1 VILLEHFQKKF
12 AALDLGPHGVVS
24 LRDMQL
30 GTVVR
35 QPEPTAVGTAV
46 GNRTFSKEWPEKL
59 KINPVAGTYFA
70 AGLDDRTRALAY
82 RKVSAYPFYI
92 IVGLFPGDYLA
103 QWQQEAVRTLALVG
117 VFLIVTLLLASLI
130 RSAWK
135 RREADSHRLL
145 ELTGLALQQSETQ
158 LQLALDSADMGI
170 WAATPASGEFSATAQ
185 AKLLHGLPADALL
198 NPQAVLASV
207 HPDDRNKVIELF
219 QRTIESE
226 ASLDIELRVM
236 HSNGDFRWVCWRGRW
251 VSNVPGKPGTI
262 IGVVQDITERKRA
275 EQRKDEFLATLA
287 HELRNPLA
295 PIRNALQIMRL
306 SSEPHILEQVRNMFE
321 RQVGNLSRLVDDL
334 FDASRISQ
342 GKLQLLLQR
351 VELSSVIH
359 NAAETSAPLI
369 HAGRHQ
375 FSMTLPSHPLIV
387 NADPTRLAQ
396 VFSNL
401 LNNAARYTPEGGSIC
416 VSAEQQEDDVIVTVS
431 DNGVGIPPEMLPH
444 VFNMYTQ
451 LDRALERSKGGLGI
465 GLTLV
470 KRLVELHGGT
480 VGVVSA
486 GQGQGCQFAVRLPVV
501 VTESAE
507 QRHAPNPAELLT
519 PGI

>member
-1 VILLEHFQKKF
+1 
-12 AALDLGPHGVVS
+12 
-24 LRDMQL
+24 
-30 GTVVR
+30 
-35 QPEPTAVGTAV
+35 
-46 GNRTFSKEWPEKL
+46 
-59 KINPVAGTYFA
+59 
-70 AGLDDRTRALAY
+70 
-82 RKVSAYPFYI
+82 
-92 IVGLFPGDYLA
+92 
-103 QWQQEAVRTLALVG
+103 
-117 VFLIVTLLLASLI
+117 
-130 RSAWK
+130 
-135 RREADSHRLL
+135 
-145 ELTGLALQQSETQ
+145 
-158 LQLALDSADMGI
+158 MGI

-185 AKLLHGLPADALL
+185 AKLLHGLPANALL

-236 HSNGDFRWVCWRGRW
+236 HHDGDFRWVCWRGRW
-251 VSNVPGKPGTI
+251 VSTPGKPGTI

-351 VELSSVIH
+351 VELASVIH

-375 FSMTLPSHPLIV
+375 FNMTLPSHPLIV

-416 VSAEQQEDDVIVTVS
+416 VCAEQQEGDVIVSVS

-480 VGVVSA
+480 VAVVSA
-486 GQGQGCQFAVRLPVV
+486 GQGHGCQFTVRLPVAMI
-501 VTESAE
+501 EPPE
-507 QRHAPNPAELLT
+507 QLRPTDRVAC
-519 PGI
+519 